1 MKKNII
7 YFLAI
12 FAICSFMTSCSVQ
25 YMQIATLKS
34 EQVTM
39 QSDGSFTSQH
49 SEFTLKYDFW
59 SYPGEVVFLVSNNS
73 DKDLYLNLEKS
84 FFINNGFAY
93 DYYQNRTFIHSNKSS
108 ISTSNSSSTGAIKE
122 AGISGQTLYGL
133 DGNVSLAQSYNKA
146 SSYSTHSEI
155 GKTVEYK
162 ENKVVC
168 IPAHSSKTF
177 NEFNLYFDLYRECG
191 FPRNPSKDD
200 IVILE
205 FAEDNSPKVFENR
218 LMFIMDDKEIP
229 INHKFYVC
237 ELENIRKDKTS
248 EQILLKDCN
257 GNDIYP
263 YIFVN
268 KKASPNRYYLHYN
281 FSFNGYHND
290 RINKK

>member
-1 MKKNII
+1 MKKSII
-7 YFLAI
+7 FLTI
-12 FAICSFMTSCSVQ
+12 FAICSFITSCSVQ

-34 EQVTM
+34 DQVTM

-59 SYPGEVVFLVSNNS
+59 SYPGEVVFVVSNNS

-93 DYYQNRTFIHSNKSS
+93 DYYQNRTFIHSNRSS
-108 ISTSNSSSTGAIKE
+108 ISTTNSSSTDAIKE
-122 AGISGQTLYGL
+122 AGISGQTPYGL

-155 GKTVEYK
+155 GKTIEYK

-168 IPAHSSKTF
+168 IPSHSSKTF

-191 FPRNPSKDD
+191 FPRDPSKED
-200 IVILE
+200 IITLE
-205 FAEDNSPKVFENR
+205 FTEDNSPKVFENR
-218 LMFIMDDKEIP
+218 LMFIVDDKEIP

-237 ELENIRKDKTS
+237 ELENIRKDKAG
-248 EQILLKDCN
+248 ELILLKDCK
-257 GNDIYP
+257 GCDIYP
-263 YIFVN
+263 QIYVN
-268 KKASPNRYYLHYN
+268 RKASPDKFYLYYYGVYSN
-281 FSFNGYHND
+281 NND
-290 RINKK
+290 RTE